1 VTEPLLR
8 VEGLHKDFS
17 SHGTV
22 VRAVE
27 DVSFDVR
34 PGETLALVGESGC
47 GKSTTARCLVRLLE
61 PTAGRIVFEGE
72 DIARL
77 PQRRLR
83 PLRRRMQMVFQ
94 DPNASLNPSMS
105 VRQTLREPL
114 RLHGLDAG
122 ESALRA
128 LMDLV
133 RLEARLL
140 DRRPDQLS
148 GGQRQRVGIGRAI
161 ATRPAF
167 VVLDEPTSALDM
179 SLRIA
184 LLDLLRD
191 LQSELGMSYLFIT
204 HDFSTV
210 RQISDRVVVMN
221 RGSVVETGAVADVLD
236 APEHPYT
243 RSLISAIPVP
253 EAGRRRRAGAA
264 PVAE

>member
-1 VTEPLLR
+1 VSEPLLR
-8 VEGLHKDFS
+8 VEGLYKTFS
-17 SHGTV
+17 GQGTDV
-22 VRAVE
+22 HAVA
-27 DVSFDVR
+27 DVSFEVQA
-34 PGETLALVGESGC
+34 GETLALVGESGC

-72 DIARL
+72 DIAKL

-83 PLRRRMQMVFQ
+83 PLRRRIQMVFQ
-94 DPNASLNPSMS
+94 DPHASLNPSMS

-114 RLHGLDAG
+114 RLHGLPAG
-122 ESALRA
+122 EPAVRE
-128 LMDLV
+128 LMELV
-133 RLEARLL
+133 RLETGLL
-140 DRRPDQLS
+140 DRRADQLS
-148 GGQRQRVGIGRAI
+148 GGQKQRVGIARAV

-210 RQISDRVVVMN
+210 RQMSDRVVVMY
-221 RGSVVETGAVADVLD
+221 RGAVVETGAVSAVLD
-236 APEHPYT
+236 APSHPYT
-243 RSLISAIPVP
+243 QSLIAAIPVP
-253 EAGRRRRAGAA
+253 EPGRRRRPTAAAG
-264 PVAE
+264 